1 MTLRIMET
9 AYLGRVAYADGLR
22 LQEGRVAAVQRGEA
36 HDALFLLEHDPVITL
51 GRNARPENIVAS
63 ADALDRM
70 GIQVADCG
78 RGGDVTYHGP
88 GQLVGYPILNLA
100 PDRKDVGKYVRN
112 LEEAI
117 IRTLAEYGVAG
128 ERILGLT
135 GVWVGGEKVAAIGV
149 RISRW
154 VTSHGFALN
163 IASDLDHFKTI
174 VPCGIRDHGVTSL
187 HRLLDPAPAL
197 PEVAGRFADHFGALF
212 DREPVWDA
220 PAPVGAAGAGT
231 TNGQGTT
238 AS

>member
-1 MTLRIMET
+1 MTDRIMET
-9 AYLGRVAYADGLR
+9 AYLGRVAYHDGLR
-22 LQEGRVAAVQRGEA
+22 LQDERVDAVKRGAA

-51 GRNARPENIVAS
+51 GRNAKAENIVTPPETLAG
-63 ADALDRM
+63 M

-117 IRTLAEYGVAG
+117 IRTLADYGLES
-128 ERILGLT
+128 ERIKGLT
-135 GVWVGGEKVAAIGV
+135 GVWVGREKVAAIGV

-163 IASDLDHFKTI
+163 IAPDLSHFETI
-174 VPCGIRDHGVTSL
+174 IPCGIRTHGVTSL
-187 HRLLDPAPAL
+187 ERLLPETPAL
-197 PEVAGRFADHFGALF
+197 PEVAGRFADHFGKLF
-212 DREPVWDA
+212 GRTPVWSADEA
-220 PAPVGAAGAGT
+220 QAAVAETGGRKA
-231 TNGQGTT
+231 Q
-238 AS
+238 